1 MSDRW
6 SRAGERSRR
15 RADEQQR
22 RYRRGGAHRSATD
35 EWDDYEDDDTAV
47 IPRYVDE
54 DEPVA
59 HYADTA
65 DGYDA
70 RYDHELADAGYDAD
84 PDYADPEYAD
94 DYTEPGYER
103 TGGSGHRY
111 RRDEYDSETDIEP
124 IADDEPEP
132 VPAAARRGAR
142 ASAASLREAQRGTRR
157 GSGGKSAGRAQARA
171 TGRPARAGSSGGR
184 SRRTRVASRKAA
196 ERQRRRRNLLVL
208 GCVFVVLFVVAGG
221 YAGYKFIRSM
231 GGPEDFDGPPGPLAV
246 VQVHTGD
253 TAEQIAQ
260 TMVEK
265 GVVRSSGAF
274 YQAAVR
280 NSGIT
285 SVQPGYYAVPTH
297 SKGAD
302 AVAALLKK
310 TSRVGN
316 VVVSEGRR
324 LHDSTDVNTGARNEG
339 IYRKIADASCVG
351 TGADKKCV
359 TYEQLDAAGATA
371 DATAL
376 GVPAWAVDAVRKVP
390 DRTRQLEGMIAAGTW
405 DFDPSGT
412 PEQILAQ
419 LVSESA
425 AGYETTGLLQSGA
438 TNKLNPYQT
447 LIAASLVEREALP
460 QDMSK
465 VARVIVNRLAVDQ
478 PLQLDS
484 TVNYTLDRTEVATTD
499 TDRARKT
506 PWNTYAMP
514 GLPATP
520 ISSPSLDAMRA
531 VENPAPG
538 PWLYF
543 VTVDKQGTTL
553 FTESYSEHLRNIQRA
568 QQSGILDSGR

>member
-1 MSDRW
+1 MNDRW
-6 SRAGERSRR
+6 ARAGERSRQ

-35 EWDDYEDDDTAV
+35 DWDDDEDDDTAV

-59 HYADTA
+59 QYADVA
-65 DGYDA
+65 PGYGGA
-70 RYDHELADAGYDAD
+70 HYDHEPGYAD
-84 PDYADPEYAD
+84 PDYADPDYLD
-94 DYTEPGYER
+94 DDTDPGYEQSA
-103 TGGSGHRY
+103 SGHRY
-111 RRDEYDSETDIEP
+111 RQSDYDSRYVSERDIEP
-124 IADDEPEP
+124 LVEEEPPEP
-132 VPAAARRGAR
+132 PPARRGAR
-142 ASAASLREAQRGTRR
+142 SGATSPREAQRGGTARKKPGSQAR
-157 GSGGKSAGRAQARA
+157 GAGRSSRS
-171 TGRPARAGSSGGR
+171 SSGRGR
-184 SRRTRVASRKAA
+184 RSRVASRKAA
-196 ERQRRRRNLLVL
+196 ERQRRRRNLVVL

-221 YAGYKFIRSM
+221 YAGYKLIGSM
-231 GGPEDFDGPPGPLAV
+231 GGPEDFDGPAGPLAV
-246 VQVHTGD
+246 VQVHHGD
-253 TAEQIAQ
+253 TAEQIAR
-260 TMVEK
+260 TMVERD
-265 GVVRSSGAF
+265 VVKSSGAF
-274 YQAAVR
+274 YEAAVR

-297 SKGAD
+297 SKGVD
-302 AVAALLKK
+302 AVSALLDKG
-310 TSRVGN
+310 SRVGN

-351 TGADKKCV
+351 TGSERKCV

-390 DRTRQLEGMIAAGTW
+390 DRTRQLEGLIAAGTW

-419 LVSESA
+419 LVGESA
-425 AGYETTGLLQSGA
+425 ASYETTGLLQSGA
-438 TNKLNPYQT
+438 TNTLDPYRM

-460 QDMSK
+460 KDMPK
-465 VARVIVNRLAVDQ
+465 VARVIMNRLAVDQ

-499 TDRARKT
+499 ADRARKT
-506 PWNTYAMP
+506 PWNTYAMS

-520 ISSPSLDAMRA
+520 ISSPSLDALRA
-531 VENPAPG
+531 VENPNAG

-553 FTESYSEHLRNIQRA
+553 FTESYSEHLRNIERA